1 MNKKH
6 ITRRDFIKVTSAT
19 TAALALGGEV
29 LAGVEKNKNPYDAKG
44 LPTRQF
50 GKTGVTIP
58 MLAIGTGSRFCSMDN
73 EDDALEMLTYALDHG
88 FYYWDTANQYVYNGV
103 SSEERLGKILKTRR
117 KEVFVSTKI
126 EDREPDDVKRAIE
139 VSLKRLQTDHVDELK
154 VHSVKDMDDLKVIAQ
169 KGGIYDILREMKE
182 QGVTRF
188 IGFSGHNSSEAMARA
203 ATDLEFDTM
212 LIALNH
218 WSKKGDRFEQD
229 AVPAAAAK
237 NMGVMVMKVVR
248 PREKVKTVAVPDLIN
263 YALSLEKA
271 SGAVVGMDGMT
282 VLKQNIELVRNFK
295 PLSPQRMEELRMSLA
310 PFNNSKELEWMQ
322 PGYRDGAWS

>member
-1 MNKKH
+1 MSHK
-6 ITRRDFIKVTSAT
+6 TFSRRDFIKVTSTT
-19 TAALALGGEV
+19 TAALALGGDLLGAV
-29 LAGVEKNKNPYDAKG
+29 DKNKNPYDPKG

-58 MLAIGTGSRFCSMDN
+58 MLAIGTGSRFCSVKD
-73 EDDALEMLTYALDHG
+73 EDDALEILSYALDHG
-88 FYYWDTANQYVYNGV
+88 FYYWDTANQYVYKGV

-139 VSLKRLQTDHVDELK
+139 VSLKRLQTDHLDELK

-169 KGGIYDILREMKE
+169 KGGIYDILCQMKE

-188 IGFSGHNSSEAMARA
+188 IGFSGHNSSEAMAA
-203 ATDLEFDTM
+203 AARNLDFDTM

-218 WSKKGDRFEQD
+218 WSKDGDKFEEE
-229 AVPAAAAK
+229 AVPAAADK

-248 PREKVKTVAVPDLIN
+248 PREKVKTLAVADLIK

-271 SGAVVGMDGMT
+271 SGAVVGTDSLD
-282 VLKQNIELVRNFK
+282 VLKKNIELVKNFK
-295 PLSPQRMEELRMSLA
+295 PLSAQRMEELRMSLA

-322 PGYRDGAWS
+322 PGYRDGHWS